1 MFGDVLHAGT
11 VTHLVQPEADEAE
24 APIYYHVVYADGDA
38 ADYTEEELRP
48 LLRAHAHS
56 DFRHRAPVAVAAG
69 AAVPAP

>member
-1 MFGDVLHAGT
+1 MLHAGT
-11 VTHLVQPEADEAE
+11 VTRLVQPEADEVE

-48 LLRAHAHS
+48 LLLAHARA

-69 AAVPAP
+69 AAAPAP